1 MRLQSGNKF
10 LTLGMFAVVLLCA
23 CQAEDTDNTLLSQ
36 MQELEA
42 QESAILFTKA
52 ITAAENDN
60 VGEAKS
66 LIQLALGRGAGSEGL
81 EDASLAIEQAE
92 KRIAARI
99 SEQKRLADQKR
110 EATRREEEAQ
120 RQSNNSGSSTSSYSR
135 PSGLKR
141 VDGVTTGT
149 MSLDTYNA
157 YCMDG
162 TYTSVTVSYTLSK
175 SDPVICAS
183 NSYKSSKCRN
193 SSDWSVRDAGQY
205 GCER

>member
-1 MRLQSGNKF
+1 M
-10 LTLGMFAVVLLCA
+10 LTVAATFLLCA
-23 CQAEDTDNTLLSQ
+23 CQAEDTGNTLLTQ

-42 QESAILFTKA
+42 QESKTLFAKA
-52 ITAAENDN
+52 IAAAENDEID
-60 VGEAKS
+60 EAKS
-66 LIQLALGRGAGSEGL
+66 LIQQALGRGAGSVGL
-81 EDASLAIEQAE
+81 EDANFALEQAE
-92 KRIAARI
+92 KRIAKRI
-99 SEQKRLADQKR
+99 AKQKRLAAQ
-110 EATRREEEAQ
+110 RRKAARQEEEAQ
-120 RQSNNSGSSTSSYSR
+120 TQKNNSGSSTSSYST

-141 VDGVTTGT
+141 VDGITTGT